1 MEGDNI
7 MNRFAFIIHPIE
19 IDDIYRK
26 YGFLK
31 ILPKSLTQKIVS
43 RVSPSVTSKITD
55 VKSEFQEAE
64 GWFIGVPL
72 TSKMM
77 MKISEEYVLKKIID
91 AGKTAEKL
99 GAKIVGLGAYT
110 SVVGDGGIT
119 IANNLN
125 IAVTTGNTY
134 TVAAAF
140 EATKEACTLLG
151 KNLYESEVAIV
162 GATGSIGKVCAE
174 LACRE
179 VRKVNLI
186 ARNMEKLLDIK
197 MQFHKKYGN
206 KLEIECFTSV
216 ENGLENSDVVI
227 TVTSSVEDI
236 IKAEYIKSGAIV
248 CDVARPRDVSKLVQE
263 KRKDVLVI
271 EGGVIEVP
279 KGINFNF
286 NFGFPE
292 GLCYACM
299 AETMILALEGKYE
312 NFSLGR
318 EIEIEKVD
326 EINKLAKKHGFKVA
340 GLRSFERVIDDT
352 YIQSV
357 ISNIKE
363 SYSI

>member
-1 MEGDNI
+1 
-7 MNRFAFIIHPIE
+7 MNKFAFIIHPIE
-19 IDDIYRK
+19 IQDVYRK
-26 YGFLK
+26 YNFLK
-31 ILPKSLTQKIVS
+31 ILPKDLTEKLVS
-43 RVSPSVTSKITD
+43 KVPPSITSKITN
-55 VKSEFQEAE
+55 VKGSESSRAE
-64 GWFIGVPL
+64 GWFIGIPL

-77 MKISEEYVLKKIID
+77 MKMPEKYVLKKIIE
-91 AGKTAEKL
+91 AGRIAENL
-99 GAKIVGLGAYT
+99 GAKILGLGAYT

-140 EATKEACTLLG
+140 DATKEACRLLDR
-151 KNLYESEVAIV
+151 KLNESEVAIV

-179 VRKVNLI
+179 GKKIILI
-186 ARNMEKLLDIK
+186 ARNMEKLLEIK
-197 MQFHKKYGN
+197 WDFHKKYGKN
-206 KLEIECFTSV
+206 LDIECCTRV
-216 ENGLENSDVVI
+216 DEGLLNADVVI
-227 TVTSSVEDI
+227 TVTSSIEDI
-236 IKAEYIKSGAIV
+236 IKPEYIKSGAVV
-248 CDVARPRDVSKLVQE
+248 CDIARPRDVSRLVQE

-279 KGINFNF
+279 KGVNFNF

-292 GLCYACM
+292 GLSYACM

-326 EINKLAKKHGFKVA
+326 EINRLAKKHGFKVS
-340 GLRSFERVIDDT
+340 GLRSFERVVDDA
-352 YIQSV
+352 YIQNV
-357 ISNIKE
+357 IKNIEKAHGM
-363 SYSI
+363 

>member
-1 MEGDNI
+1 
-7 MNRFAFIIHPIE
+7 MNRFAFLIHPIE

-26 YGFLK
+26 YKYLK
-31 ILPKSLTQKIVS
+31 ILPKMMTEKVVS
-43 RVSPSVTSKITD
+43 NVSPSVISKITD
-55 VKSEFQEAE
+55 IKSESQEAE

-72 TSKMM
+72 TSSMM
-77 MKISEEYVLKKIID
+77 MNMQYKYVLKRIID
-91 AGKTAEKL
+91 SGRIAEKL
-99 GAKIVGLGAYT
+99 GARIIGLGAYT
-110 SVVGDGGIT
+110 SVVGDAGVT
-119 IANNLN
+119 VAKNLN

-140 EATKEACTLLG
+140 EATRNACNLLG
-151 KNLYESEVAIV
+151 KNLQESEVAIV

-179 VRKVNLI
+179 AKKVILVGRNIQRLI
-186 ARNMEKLLDIK
+186 GIKLE
-197 MQFHKKYGN
+197 FHQKYGYRVEVECCTN
-206 KLEIECFTSV
+206 VSDGIE
-216 ENGLENSDVVI
+216 NADVVI
-227 TVTSSVEDI
+227 TVTSSVDDV
-236 IKAEYIKSGAIV
+236 IKAEYIKSGAVV

-279 KGINFNF
+279 KEVNFNF

-318 EIEIEKVD
+318 EMQIEKVD
-326 EINKLAKKHGFKVA
+326 EINKLAEKHGFKVA
-340 GLRSFERVIDDT
+340 GLRSFEKVIDEK
-352 YIQSV
+352 YIESV
-357 ISNIKE
+357 IENMKKVHNI
-363 SYSI
+363 